1 MAYIIVE
8 VNWVDAE
15 TSGDNGW
22 MDLTEALADAILPAP
37 IMRTVGFLIADEENH
52 IAVTDSLGTE
62 ECGSVTKIPRK
73 MIRSLNELSVRHL
86 GE

>member
-15 TSGDNGW
+15 TSGDCGW
-22 MDLTEALADAILPAP
+22 MDLTEALTDAILPPP
-37 IMRTVGFLIADEENH
+37 IMRTVGYLLADEDEH
-52 IAVTDSLGTE
+52 IALTDSLGTE
-62 ECGSVTKIPRK
+62 ECGHVTKIPKK
-73 MIRSLNELSVRHL
+73 MIRKYHELRGL